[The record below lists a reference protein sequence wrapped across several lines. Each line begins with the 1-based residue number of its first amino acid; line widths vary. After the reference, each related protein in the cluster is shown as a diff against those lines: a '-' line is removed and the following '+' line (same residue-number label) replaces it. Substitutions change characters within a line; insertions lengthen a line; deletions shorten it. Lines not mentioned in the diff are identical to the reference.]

1 MPYQPFPLLSTQME
15 TLVKCIEYFHLR
27 SKQRMVVRFV
37 GYHPV
42 CELVKMAHIGFESFA
57 LDFLMMFLSKP
68 PRNHIF
74 PHKMGLFSHIFPW
87 KHGDFPQ
94 FNGAFASRGTIG
106 DGLGNTVGGTLGDL
120 AHLQRPTTGRT
131 LGSIMG
137 KSWKIN
143 CKWRFIAGRMIWM
156 ILTGSFFKANCWI
169 TRDAYPHISYPNT
182 FMKNMC
188 HAKKKWIVC
197 ITIFMEECLD

>member
-1 MPYQPFPLLSTQME
+1 
-15 TLVKCIEYFHLR
+15 
-27 SKQRMVVRFV
+27 MVVRFV

-42 CELVKMAHIGFESFA
+42 CELVKMAHIGFESFT

-94 FNGAFASRGTIG
+94 INGAFASRGTIG

-120 AHLQRPTTGRT
+120 AHLQRPNTGRT
-131 LGSIMG
+131 LGSTVAAFPFKMAMENSQDRLEMEVFMG

-143 CKWRFIAGRMIWM
+143 YKWRFIAGRMIWM

-182 FMKNMC
+182 FMKDIC
-188 HAKKKWIVC
+188 HAKKHV
-197 ITIFMEECLD
+197 LSV